1 MRQSDP
7 LDHLVV
13 GLHSYIYEDRLRESH
28 GEDTVNLKICIVSV
42 DVNVESAQRKS
53 QDLYVV
59 RSPTLGGISWHLRAF
74 AVNGSLGKTLTSTEE
89 RSTFENNIVV
99 AEVEERL

>member
-13 GLHSYIYEDRLRESH
+13 CLHSYLHEDRLRESH
-28 GEDTVNLKICIVSV
+28 GEDTVNLKICTVFV
-42 DVNVESAQRKS
+42 DVNVESAQRKC

-59 RSPTLGGISWHLRAF
+59 RSPTLYGISRHLHSVAL
-74 AVNGSLGKTLTSTEE
+74 NGSLGKMLTSTEE
-89 RSTFENNIVV
+89 RSTFENTSPVV
-99 AEVEERL
+99 NGELA

>member
-1 MRQSDP
+1 MRQCDS

-13 GLHSYIYEDRLRESH
+13 CLHKYLHEDRLQESH
-28 GEDTVNLKICIVSV
+28 GKDTVNLKIRMQSV
-42 DVNVESAQRKS
+42 DVNVESAQRKC

-59 RSPTLGGISWHLRAF
+59 LSPSLGQISWHLPSV
-74 AVNGSLGKTLTSTEE
+74 AVNRSLGKTLTSTEE